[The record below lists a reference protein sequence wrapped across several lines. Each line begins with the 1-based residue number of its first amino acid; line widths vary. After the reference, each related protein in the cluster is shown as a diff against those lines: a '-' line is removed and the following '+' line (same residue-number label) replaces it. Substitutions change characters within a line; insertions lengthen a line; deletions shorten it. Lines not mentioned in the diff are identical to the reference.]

1 MPINAGGVF
10 LRRFSVE
17 MRGASDVITTILFT
31 GLFIV
36 LAISIISYAV
46 SNHTATESTI
56 LIRDV
61 LERERNSVAVRLIA
75 DNASNDIVLVFKG
88 LQNKNNVYFFLDNEE
103 EFLSCTALEVVEG
116 GSITPMRVPLS
127 SIKALWSG
135 EVTEFKYYAKA
146 LGLPQSEEVEV
157 CGLSFESYASIKIS
171 LVRER
176 PYAVGYA
183 NTVLDANNRRWR
195 LTGSIQ
201 FKVVYLGN
209 PSGPH
214 MRIGGTPITLSLGD
228 VVRIDVDTATGK
240 IDLTPQTLPNGQ
252 QGAWILTLNVNAL
265 AVYLNGALLVS
276 NQWVEFISP
285 NVAVS
290 IADFRS
296 SLAVEI
302 YPEPP
307 GFVRLTYGE
316 QRVIDHWHD
325 NSYIRVVGWSL
336 LNPDTG
342 EVRQVVLQLDSSNLH
357 LEGYAHAIY
366 IGQTPAEK
374 MGRLRLYIVSIVNG
388 APHVVDIYDY
398 RFG

>member
-1 MPINAGGVF
+1 
-10 LRRFSVE
+10 LRRFFVE
-17 MRGASDVITTILFT
+17 MRGVSDVIATILFT

-56 LIRDV
+56 LVRDV
-61 LERERNSVAVRLIA
+61 LEKERNSVAVRLIA
-75 DNASNDIVLVFKG
+75 DNASNNIVLVFKG

-116 GSITPMRVPLS
+116 GSITSMRVPLS
-127 SIKALWSG
+127 SIKVLWNG

-157 CGLSFESYASIKIS
+157 CGLSFDSYASTKMS
-171 LVRER
+171 LVQAK

-183 NTVLDANNRRWR
+183 STMLDANNRRWR
-195 LTGSIQ
+195 LTGAVQ
-201 FKVVYLGN
+201 FKVAYLGN

-214 MRIGGTPITLSLGD
+214 MFVGGTPITLSLGD
-228 VVRIDVDTATGK
+228 VVRIDVDTTTGK

-252 QGAWILTLNVNAL
+252 QGAWILTFNTNAL
-265 AVYLNGALLVS
+265 AVYLNGALLAS
-276 NQWVEFISP
+276 NQWVTISP
-285 NVAVS
+285 VVAVS
-290 IADFRS
+290 ITDFRS

-307 GFVRLTYGE
+307 GFVRLTYGG
-316 QRVIDHWHD
+316 QTVIDYWND
-325 NSYIRVVGWSL
+325 SNYIRVEGWSL
-336 LNPDTG
+336 LNPATG
-342 EVRQVVLQLDSSNLH
+342 EVKQVVLQLDSNNLH
-357 LEGYAHAIY
+357 MEGYAHAIY
-366 IGQTPAEK
+366 IGQAPAEK
-374 MGRLRLYIVSIVNG
+374 IGRLRLYIVSIVNG

-398 RFG
+398 RFR

>member
-1 MPINAGGVF
+1 
-10 LRRFSVE
+10 LRRFFVE
-17 MRGASDVITTILFT
+17 MRGVSDVIATILFT

-56 LIRDV
+56 LVRDV
-61 LERERNSVAVRLIA
+61 LEKERNSVAVRLIA
-75 DNASNDIVLVFKG
+75 DNASNNIVLVFKG
-88 LQNKNNVYFFLDNEE
+88 LQNKNNVHFFLDNEE

-116 GSITPMRVPLS
+116 GSITSMRVPLS
-127 SIKALWSG
+127 SIKVLWNG

-157 CGLSFESYASIKIS
+157 CGLSFDSYASTKMS
-171 LVRER
+171 LAQAK

-183 NTVLDANNRRWR
+183 STILDASNRRWR
-195 LTGSIQ
+195 LTGVVQ
-201 FKVVYLGN
+201 FKVAYLGN

-214 MRIGGTPITLSLGD
+214 MFVGGTPITLSLGD
-228 VVRIDVDTATGK
+228 VVRIDVDTTTGK

-252 QGAWILTLNVNAL
+252 QGAWILTFNANAL
-265 AVYLNGALLVS
+265 AVYLNGALLAS
-276 NQWVEFISP
+276 NQWVELSP
-285 NVAVS
+285 VVAVS
-290 IADFRS
+290 ITDFRS

-307 GFVRLTYGE
+307 GFVRLTYGG
-316 QRVIDHWHD
+316 QTVIDHWYD
-325 NSYIRVVGWSL
+325 SNYIRVAGWSL

-342 EVRQVVLQLDSSNLH
+342 EVKQVVLQLDSNNLH
-357 LEGYAHAIY
+357 MEGYAHAIY
-366 IGQTPAEK
+366 IGQAPAEK
-374 MGRLRLYIVSIVNG
+374 MSRLRLYVVSIVNG

-398 RFG
+398 KFG

>member
-1 MPINAGGVF
+1 
-10 LRRFSVE
+10 LRRFFVE
-17 MRGASDVITTILFT
+17 MRGVSDVIATILFT

-56 LIRDV
+56 LVRDV
-61 LERERNSVAVRLIA
+61 LEKERNSVAVRLIA
-75 DNASNDIVLVFKG
+75 DNASNNIVLVFKG

-116 GSITPMRVPLS
+116 GSITSMRVPLS
-127 SIKALWSG
+127 SIKVLWNG

-157 CGLSFESYASIKIS
+157 CGLSFDSYASTKMS
-171 LVRER
+171 LVQAK

-183 NTVLDANNRRWR
+183 STVLNANNRRWR
-195 LTGSIQ
+195 LTGAVQ
-201 FKVVYLGN
+201 FKVAYLGN

-214 MRIGGTPITLSLGD
+214 MFVGGTPITLSLGD
-228 VVRIDVDTATGK
+228 VVRIDVDTTTGK

-252 QGAWILTLNVNAL
+252 QGAWILTFNTNAL
-265 AVYLNGALLVS
+265 AVYLNGALLAS
-276 NQWVEFISP
+276 NQWVTISP
-285 NVAVS
+285 VVAVS
-290 IADFRS
+290 ITDFRS

-307 GFVRLTYGE
+307 GFVRLTYGG
-316 QRVIDHWHD
+316 QTVIDYWND
-325 NSYIRVVGWSL
+325 SNYIRVEGWSL
-336 LNPDTG
+336 LNPATG
-342 EVRQVVLQLDSSNLH
+342 EVKQVVLQLDSNNLH
-357 LEGYAHAIY
+357 MEGYAHAIY
-366 IGQTPAEK
+366 IGQAPAEK
-374 MGRLRLYIVSIVNG
+374 IGRLRLYIVSIVNG

-398 RFG
+398 RFR

>member
-1 MPINAGGVF
+1 M
-10 LRRFSVE
+10 RRFFVE
-17 MRGASDVITTILFT
+17 MRGVSDVIATILFT

-56 LIRDV
+56 LVRDV
-61 LERERNSVAVRLIA
+61 LEKERNSVAVRLIA

-103 EFLSCTALEVVEG
+103 GFLSCTALEVVEG
-116 GSITPMRVPLS
+116 GSITSMRVPLS
-127 SIKALWSG
+127 SIKVLWNG

-157 CGLSFESYASIKIS
+157 CGLSFDSYASTKMS
-171 LVRER
+171 LVQAK

-183 NTVLDANNRRWR
+183 STVLDANNRRWR
-195 LTGSIQ
+195 LTGAVQ
-201 FKVVYLGN
+201 FKVAYLGN

-214 MRIGGTPITLSLGD
+214 MFVGGTPITLSLGD
-228 VVRIDVDTATGK
+228 VVRIDVDTTTGK

-252 QGAWILTLNVNAL
+252 QGAWILTFNTNAL
-265 AVYLNGALLVS
+265 AVYLNGALLAS
-276 NQWVEFISP
+276 NQWVTISP
-285 NVAVS
+285 VVAVS
-290 IADFRS
+290 ITDFRS

-307 GFVRLTYGE
+307 GFVRLTYGG
-316 QRVIDHWHD
+316 QTVIDYWND
-325 NSYIRVVGWSL
+325 SNYIRAEGWSL
-336 LNPDTG
+336 LNPATG
-342 EVRQVVLQLDSSNLH
+342 EVKQVVLQLDSNNLH
-357 LEGYAHAIY
+357 MEGYAHAIY
-366 IGQTPAEK
+366 IGQAPAEK
-374 MGRLRLYIVSIVNG
+374 IGRLRLYIVSIVNG

-398 RFG
+398 RFR

>member
-1 MPINAGGVF
+1 
-10 LRRFSVE
+10 LRRFFVE
-17 MRGASDVITTILFT
+17 MRGVSDVIATILFT

-56 LIRDV
+56 LVRDV
-61 LERERNSVAVRLIA
+61 LEKERNSVAVRLIA
-75 DNASNDIVLVFKG
+75 DSASNNIVLVFKG

-116 GSITPMRVPLS
+116 GSITSMRVPLS
-127 SIKALWSG
+127 SIKVLWNG

-157 CGLSFESYASIKIS
+157 CGLSFDSYASTKMS
-171 LVRER
+171 LVQAK

-183 NTVLDANNRRWR
+183 STMLDANNRRWR
-195 LTGSIQ
+195 LTGAVQ
-201 FKVVYLGN
+201 FKVAYLGN

-214 MRIGGTPITLSLGD
+214 MFVGGTPITLSLGD
-228 VVRIDVDTATGK
+228 VVRIDVDTTTGK

-252 QGAWILTLNVNAL
+252 QGAWILTFNTNAL
-265 AVYLNGALLVS
+265 AVYLNGALLAS
-276 NQWVEFISP
+276 NQWVTISP
-285 NVAVS
+285 VVAVS
-290 IADFRS
+290 ITDFRS

-307 GFVRLTYGE
+307 GFARLTYGG
-316 QRVIDHWHD
+316 QTVIYHWND
-325 NSYIRVVGWSL
+325 SNYIRVEGWSL
-336 LNPDTG
+336 LNPATG
-342 EVRQVVLQLDSSNLH
+342 EVKQVVLQLDSNNLH
-357 LEGYAHAIY
+357 MEGYAHAIY
-366 IGQTPAEK
+366 IGQAPAEK
-374 MGRLRLYIVSIVNG
+374 IGRLRLYIVSIVNG

-398 RFG
+398 RFR

>member
-1 MPINAGGVF
+1 
-10 LRRFSVE
+10 LRRFFVE
-17 MRGASDVITTILFT
+17 MRGVSDVIATILFT

-56 LIRDV
+56 LVRDV
-61 LERERNSVAVRLIA
+61 LEKERNSVAVRLIA
-75 DNASNDIVLVFKG
+75 DNASNNIVLVFKG

-116 GSITPMRVPLS
+116 GSITSMRVPLS
-127 SIKALWSG
+127 SIKVLWNG

-157 CGLSFESYASIKIS
+157 CGLSFDSYASTKMS
-171 LVRER
+171 LVQAK

-183 NTVLDANNRRWR
+183 STMLNANNRRWR
-195 LTGSIQ
+195 LTGAVQ
-201 FKVVYLGN
+201 FKVAYLGN

-214 MRIGGTPITLSLGD
+214 MFVGGTPITLSLGD
-228 VVRIDVDTATGK
+228 VVRIDVDTTTGK

-252 QGAWILTLNVNAL
+252 QGAWILTFNTNAL
-265 AVYLNGALLVS
+265 AVYLNGALLAS
-276 NQWVEFISP
+276 NQWVTISP
-285 NVAVS
+285 VVAVS
-290 IADFRS
+290 ITDFRS

-307 GFVRLTYGE
+307 GFVRLTYGG
-316 QRVIDHWHD
+316 QTVIDHWYD
-325 NSYIRVVGWSL
+325 SNYIRVEGWSL
-336 LNPDTG
+336 LNPATG
-342 EVRQVVLQLDSSNLH
+342 EVKQVVLQLDSNNLH
-357 LEGYAHAIY
+357 MGGYAHAIY
-366 IGQTPAEK
+366 IGQAPAEK
-374 MGRLRLYIVSIVNG
+374 IGRLRLYIVSIVNG

-398 RFG
+398 RFR